1 MGRWVD
7 GWMSGW
13 TNGGI
18 WRWIS
23 THLLIY
29 SSTHLL
35 LITGHSFA
43 EALPTTIKSDL
54 LEYKAGIY
62 TARGGVLI
70 SQENRTLTASEV
82 TLDNNTGDV
91 TARGNVELV
100 DGDNV
105 LSSDGLRINLR
116 TNYLRIDKGS
126 IFIKED
132 NYHIDGN
139 TIERLSQD
147 RFRIKSAAF
156 TTCDGSP
163 PCWRF
168 KGRNINIHL
177 NHMLKARG
185 VSFSIRDVPVFYLP
199 YIALPILQERQT
211 GFLIPR
217 VGYNTGEGLKINSAF
232 FWAISRSQDATLYA
246 DYYGKKG
253 WGSGLE
259 YRYILSDDTRGQFN
273 GYYINDIQVERTRW
287 NIKYNHRQRISE
299 DLSAKLRVNYLDD
312 KTLFKDISEDIGER
326 LQRTQDSDL
335 YVNRRW
341 DASSLHL
348 WTQYTQN
355 LSGNNKGI
363 FQRLPEAGFKVMGS
377 KINNLPLYWSLT
389 SSASRWDEKDT
400 DLTRLH
406 FAPRISARFLEGTG
420 IVFIPEAG
428 MEQTFYEIA
437 GEEDHARATL
447 YNLSASLSTKL
458 YKPYPAG
465 SGRIE
470 HFIEPAIRYEYAEG
484 LLDGTPPLLD
494 PLEKER
500 GKNILS
506 LSIINRLLSA
516 DRDKKYEA
524 LYLRLTQMYR
534 VTSPPPTPSP
544 LEGEE
549 GSGFSD
555 LRLETVARLHDLIS
569 IDVDTTYSYR
579 DGDIRSAGTD
589 LRFKGGRAYLTLGQ
603 RYSKDN
609 PLNFLTASA
618 GVRLYGMDASADL
631 WYDNKDHLMRESLYT
646 VRYGSQCWG
655 VTFAYRYRPEEEQV
669 SMLFT
674 LKGVGSV
681 GGF

>member
-1 MGRWVD
+1 
-7 GWMSGW
+7 MS
-13 TNGGI
+13 
-18 WRWIS
+18 RWIL
-23 THLLIY
+23 TRFLFFLPLL
-29 SSTHLL
+29 SLL
-35 LITGHSFA
+35 LPGYSFA
-43 EALPTTIKSDL
+43 ETATTKIKSGL

-62 TARGGVLI
+62 MARGGVLV

-91 TARGNVELV
+91 TAHGNVELV

-105 LSSDGLRINLR
+105 LSSDSLRINLR
-116 TNYLRIDKGS
+116 TNYVRIDEGS

-132 NYHIDGN
+132 NYHIEGN

-168 KGRNINIHL
+168 KGRNIHIHL
-177 NHMLKARG
+177 NHMLTARG
-185 VSFSIRDVPVFYLP
+185 VSFSVRDIPVLYLP

-217 VGYNTGEGLKINSAF
+217 VGYNTGEGLKVNSAF

-259 YRYILSDDTRGQFN
+259 YRYILSGDTQGQFN
-273 GYYINDIQVERTRW
+273 GYYINDVQVERTRW
-287 NIKYNHRQRISE
+287 NIRYNHRQLISE
-299 DLSAKLRVNYLDD
+299 NLSARLRVNYLND

-341 DASSLHL
+341 DALSLHL

-355 LSGNNKGI
+355 LSGNNEGI
-363 FQRLPEAGFKVMGS
+363 FQRLPEAGFTVMDS
-377 KINNLPLYWSLT
+377 KISNLPLYWGLT
-389 SSASRWDEKDT
+389 SSASRWDERDT

-406 FAPRISARFLEGTG
+406 FAPRISARLLEGTG

-428 MEQTFYEIA
+428 MEQTFYDIA
-437 GEEDHARATL
+437 GEKDKVRAIL

-458 YKPYPAG
+458 YKLYPAG

-500 GKNILS
+500 EKNILS

-516 DRDKKYEA
+516 DKDKRYEA
-524 LYLRLTQMYR
+524 LYLRLTQIYR
-534 VTSPPPTPSP
+534 VTSSLPLSPP
-544 LEGEE
+544 LLDGDGENE
-549 GSGFSD
+549 RGGDSGFSD
-555 LRLETVARLHDLIS
+555 LRLETVARLLDLIS

-589 LRFKGGRAYLTLGQ
+589 LRFRKGSTYLTLGQ
-603 RYSKDN
+603 RYSKDKS
-609 PLNFLTASA
+609 LNFLIAST
-618 GVRLYGMDASADL
+618 GVRLYGIDISTDL
-631 WYDNKDHLMRESLYT
+631 WYDNENHMMRESLYA

-655 VTFAYRYRPEEEQV
+655 VTLTYRYRPEEEQV

>member
-1 MGRWVD
+1 MCKWVF
-7 GWMSGW
+7 
-13 TNGGI
+13 I
-18 WRWIS
+18 
-23 THLLIY
+23 HLLIY
-29 SSTHLL
+29 SFTHLL
-35 LITGHSFA
+35 LVPGHSFA
-43 EALPTTIKSDL
+43 EAPPTKIKSAL
-54 LEYKAGIY
+54 LEYSAGVY
-62 TARGGVLI
+62 TAQGDVLI
-70 SQENRTLTASEV
+70 SQEHKTLTASEV

-91 TARGNVELV
+91 TAHGNVELI

-105 LSSDGLRINLR
+105 LLSDSLRINLR
-116 TNYLRIDKGS
+116 TSYVRIDEGS

-132 NYHIDGN
+132 NYHIEGN

-168 KGRNINIHL
+168 KGQNINIHL
-177 NHMLKARG
+177 NHMLTAWG
-185 VSFSIRDVPVFYLP
+185 VSFSVKDVPVFYLP

-217 VGYNTGEGLKINSAF
+217 MGYNTGEGLKINSAF

-259 YRYILSDDTRGQFN
+259 YRYILSGDTSGQFN

-287 NIKYNHRQRISE
+287 NIKYNHRQLISE
-299 DLSAKLRVNYLDD
+299 DLSAKLRINYLND

-341 DASSLHL
+341 DALSLHF

-355 LSGNNKGI
+355 LSDDNEGI
-363 FQRLPEAGFKVMGS
+363 FQRLPEAGFTVMDS
-377 KINNLPLYWSLT
+377 KISNLPLYWSLT
-389 SSASRWDEKDT
+389 SSASRWDERDT

-406 FAPRISARFLEGTG
+406 FAPRISARLLEGTG
-420 IVFIPEAG
+420 VVFIPEAG
-428 MEQTFYEIA
+428 MEQTFYDIA
-437 GEEDHARATL
+437 GEKDHVRAVL
-447 YNLSASLSTKL
+447 YNLSASLSTEL
-458 YKPYPAG
+458 YKLYPAG
-465 SGRIE
+465 SGRVE
-470 HFIEPAIRYEYAEG
+470 HFIEPAVRYEYAEG
-484 LLDGTPPLLD
+484 LLDGIPPLLD
-494 PLEKER
+494 SLEKER
-500 GKNILS
+500 EKNILS
-506 LSIINRLLSA
+506 LSIINRLLSI
-516 DRDKKYEA
+516 DKDKRYET
-524 LYLRLTQMYR
+524 LYLRLTQIYR
-534 VTSPPPTPSP
+534 VTSPDPLSP
-544 LEGEE
+544 E
-549 GSGFSD
+549 SGFSD

-569 IDVDTTYSYR
+569 IDVDTTYNYR
-579 DGDIRSAGTD
+579 DGDIKSAGTD
-589 LRFKGGRAYLTLGQ
+589 LGFRGESAYLTLGQ
-603 RYSKDN
+603 RYTKGNS
-609 PLNFLTASA
+609 LNFLTAST
-618 GVRLYGMDASADL
+618 GVRLYGVDVSADL
-631 WYDNKDHLMRESLYT
+631 WYDNEDHLMREALYA

-655 VTFAYRYRPEEEQV
+655 ITFAYRYRPEEEQV

>member
-1 MGRWVD
+1 
-7 GWMSGW
+7 MS
-13 TNGGI
+13 
-18 WRWIS
+18 RWIL
-23 THLLIY
+23 THFLFSLPLL
-29 SSTHLL
+29 SLL
-35 LITGHSFA
+35 LPGYSCA
-43 EALPTTIKSDL
+43 ETPTIMIKSGL
-54 LEYKAGIY
+54 LDYKAGIY
-62 TARGGVLI
+62 TARGDVLI

-82 TLDNNTGDV
+82 ILNNNTGDV
-91 TARGNVELV
+91 TAHGNVKLV

-105 LSSDGLRINLR
+105 LSSDSLRINLR
-116 TNYLRIDKGS
+116 TNYARIDEGN

-132 NYHIDGN
+132 NYHIEGD

-147 RFRIKSAAF
+147 RFKIKSAIF
-156 TTCDGSP
+156 TTCDGTP

-168 KGRNINIHL
+168 KGQSINIHL
-177 NHMLKARG
+177 NHILTAWG
-185 VSFSIRDVPVFYLP
+185 VSLSVKDVPVLYLP

-217 VGYNTGEGLKINSAF
+217 VGYNTGEGLKINNAF
-232 FWAISRSQDATLYA
+232 FWAISRSQDATIYA

-259 YRYILSDDTRGQFN
+259 YRYIFSDDTKGQFN
-273 GYYINDIQVERTRW
+273 GYYINDVQVERTRW
-287 NIKYNHRQRISE
+287 NIKYDHRQLISE
-299 DLSAKLRVNYLDD
+299 DFSAKLRINYLND
-312 KTLFKDISEDIGER
+312 KTLFKDISEDIAER
-326 LQRTQDSDL
+326 LERTQDSDL
-335 YVNRRW
+335 YINRRW
-341 DASSLHL
+341 DTSSLHL
-348 WTQYTQN
+348 WAQYTQN
-355 LSGNNKGI
+355 LSGNNEGI
-363 FQRLPEAGFKVMGS
+363 FQRLPEAGFKVMDS
-377 KINNLPLYWSLT
+377 KISNLPLYWSFT
-389 SSASRWDEKDT
+389 SSASRWDERDT

-406 FAPRISARFLEGTG
+406 FAPRISARLLEGTG

-428 MEQTFYEIA
+428 MEQTFYDIA
-437 GEEDHARATL
+437 GEKDHVRAVL

-458 YKPYPAG
+458 YKLYPAG

-470 HFIEPAIRYEYAEG
+470 HFIEPSIRYEYAEG

-500 GKNILS
+500 EKNTLS

-516 DRDKKYEA
+516 DKDKRYEP
-524 LYLRLTQMYR
+524 LYLRLTQIYR
-534 VTSPPPTPSP
+534 VTSPPPLPSP
-544 LEGEE
+544 PLDGDGGGE
-549 GSGFSD
+549 SGFSD

-589 LRFKGGRAYLTLGQ
+589 LRFRKGSTYLTLGQ

-609 PLNFLTASA
+609 SLNFLTASA
-618 GVRLYGMDASADL
+618 GVRLYGIDASADL
-631 WYDNKDHLMRESLYT
+631 WYDNEDHLMRESLYV

-681 GGF
+681 GRF